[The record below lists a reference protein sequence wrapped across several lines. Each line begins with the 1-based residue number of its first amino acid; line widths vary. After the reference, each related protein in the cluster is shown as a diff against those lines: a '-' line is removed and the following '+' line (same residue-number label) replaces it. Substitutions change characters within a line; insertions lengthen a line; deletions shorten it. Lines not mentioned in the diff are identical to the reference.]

1 MENMKIGKKESIYIF
16 MISLLYLGYGI
27 MQFYNGIIAWWL
39 PWMGGSVQVGIPVL
53 DTYIPNAFPDVFSGL
68 VLLTVGVVL
77 LRAVYLNHLGDE
89 KYHGYLFVGW
99 LLAIILMILN
109 ILVIIADILDAYYP
123 LLWGEVI
130 EEGWSL
136 AGDAW
141 GIAPH
146 LILGLFLTP
155 FYPKMKNILI
165 ELSPMKYKIGLAKKE
180 V

>member
-1 MENMKIGKKESIYIF
+1 MENMKVGKKESIYIF
-16 MISLLYLGYGI
+16 VVSFLYLGYGI

-39 PWMGGSVQVGIPVL
+39 PWLEGNVQVGIPVL
-53 DTYIPNAFPDVFSGL
+53 DTYIPNTFPDVFSGL

-77 LRAVYLNHLGDE
+77 LRAVYLNHLGDK

-99 LLAIILMILN
+99 VLAVILVILN
-109 ILVIIADILDAYYP
+109 ILVIIADILDVYYP
-123 LLWGEVI
+123 LVWGEMI

-136 AGDAW
+136 ARDAW

-146 LILGLFLTP
+146 LILGLLLTP